1 MRAELESILCEFFSF
16 FFFLH
21 ATFLD
26 ERDFSSFFFCKN
38 KKKKKDLL
46 GIRSHS
52 RVSSLLN
59 SRSNVWHTSGLIA
72 TESEAERW
80 KIQMYLFFIFFVFPF
95 FFPPVVRAIACKAAI
110 RAFNLHALFLLTN
123 G

>member
-16 FFFLH
+16 FFFCMQH
-21 ATFLD
+21 
-26 ERDFSSFFFCKN
+26 SSTSVISLLFFCKN
-38 KKKKKDLL
+38 KKKKDLL

-95 FFPPVVRAIACKAAI
+95 FFFPSCESDS
-110 RAFNLHALFLLTN
+110 LQ
-123 G
+123 GCD